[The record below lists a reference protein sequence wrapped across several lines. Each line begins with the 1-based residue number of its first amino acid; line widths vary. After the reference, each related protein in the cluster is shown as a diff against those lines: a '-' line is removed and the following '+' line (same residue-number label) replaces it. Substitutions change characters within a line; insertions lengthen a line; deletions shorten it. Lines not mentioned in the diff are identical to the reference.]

1 MEQPVATAP
10 QASQCKYCKRKDVIP
25 LGDSRVSCERCREQR
40 RKYTQQKRR
49 RDFEAKASLLFASN
63 NSGKEAVKEPGE
75 ANSETKKQKRK
86 HTGSIDLPG
95 LPLVKKKVMII
106 DICARTEI

>member
-1 MEQPVATAP
+1 MEQPVATVP
-10 QASQCKYCKRKDVIP
+10 QASQCKSCKRKDAIP
-25 LGDSRVSCERCREQR
+25 FGDSRVSCERCREQR
-40 RKYTQQKRR
+40 RKYNQQKRR
-49 RDFEAKASLLFASN
+49 RDLEEKAFLLPASN
-63 NSGKEAVKEPGE
+63 KAGKEAVKEPGE

-86 HTGSIDLPG
+86 RTDSADLPG